1 MNGLARRAR
10 LAGRLLRTQGP
21 GWLAFRL
28 GYAAARRSGWL
39 RRRSPA
45 TAWDAQP
52 LAGWLR
58 DPALAG
64 PDRYLA
70 HRSQPPPFFFDPA
83 GMPDPERFRPW
94 DEALPGPVAEADD
107 LAFGKLRYFARTPTA
122 VGWPPRWLE
131 DPTTGRRLAADRH
144 WTAIDDFQGGDI
156 KRIWEPSRFTF
167 TFTLARAYARTGD
180 PAYPEL
186 FWRAVD
192 DWRAE
197 NPPQQGP
204 NWKCGQE
211 VSLRLMAWCWGLYAF
226 ARDPAT
232 TAPRVAA
239 LAQMVAV
246 SARRVEV
253 NLGYALSQRN
263 NHGVSEAV
271 GLWTAGL
278 LFPEFRDAP
287 RWRERGRRTL
297 EALARDL
304 IDDGGA
310 FAQHSVNYQRL
321 MLHDYLW
328 AVRLGDLHARPLTAE
343 LRRRVGLAGELLRQ
357 LQDDR
362 TGRLPGYGHD
372 DGSLILPLSND
383 DPDDYRPVTQAVH
396 YLSTGRRAHGDGPW
410 DESLHWLFGPDAPAA
425 PVDRGDL
432 RDTRST
438 PGGYFTLRSDTGF
451 AFVRC
456 AKFRHRPGQSDQLH
470 LDLWWRGQ
478 NVAPDGGTYS
488 YNAPA
493 PWDHA
498 FAGAADHNTVTVD
511 GLDQADRVGR
521 FLWLPWPQGRVLDGR
536 RSSGGRLAYWEG
548 EHSGYARLARPV
560 CHRRG
565 VLRLDA
571 EHWLVVDELASA
583 GTHHYRLHWRL
594 ADWHYSREP
603 VEGGGGVDLTLETPA
618 GAYQVRSG
626 RLGGVADV
634 SLCRADP
641 RGTRGWRAPHYL
653 GREPSVSL
661 AVECRA
667 ASARFWT
674 LLGPPGV
681 AVEFDDRGLDLRGPG
696 WSAAVEL
703 GTDPGRPLVTDAV
716 WDGPSRDALRGLAPE
731 PAPADSRAHVGT

>member
-1 MNGLARRAR
+1 MNGLARRAW
-10 LAGRLLRTQGP
+10 LAGQLLRTQGP

-45 TAWDAQP
+45 TSWDAQP
-52 LAGWLR
+52 LAGWLT
-58 DPALAG
+58 DPALAE

-70 HRSQPPPFFFDPA
+70 HRATPPPFFFDPA
-83 GMPDPERFRPW
+83 ARPDPERFRPW
-94 DEALPGPVAEADD
+94 DEALPGPVAEADG
-107 LAFGKLRYFARTPTA
+107 LALGTLRYFARTPTA
-122 VGWPPRWLE
+122 VGWPPRWLD
-131 DPTTGRRLAADRH
+131 DPATGRRLAADRH
-144 WTAIDDFQGGDI
+144 WSTIDDFGGGDI
-156 KRIWEPSRFTF
+156 KLIWEPSRFTF
-167 TFTLARAYARTGD
+167 TFPLARAYARTGD

-186 FWRAVD
+186 FWRAVES
-192 DWRAE
+192 WRAE

-232 TAPRVAA
+232 TARRAAA

-271 GLWTAGL
+271 GLWTVGL
-278 LFPEFRDAP
+278 LFPELRDAP

-321 MLHDYLW
+321 VLHDYLW
-328 AVRLGDLHARPLTAE
+328 AVRLGDLHGRPFSAE

-362 TGRLPGYGHD
+362 TGRLPDYGHD

-383 DPDDYRPVTQAVH
+383 DPGDYRPVIQAAH
-396 YLSTGRRAHGDGPW
+396 YQTTGRRAFDDGPW
-410 DESLHWLFGPDAPAA
+410 DEALYWLFGATAPAA
-425 PVDRGDL
+425 QVGRHDAA
-432 RDTRST
+432 DTHSA
-438 PGGYFTLRSDTGF
+438 PGGYFTLRSGSGF
-451 AFVRC
+451 VFIRC
-456 AKFRHRPGQSDQLH
+456 ARFRHRPGQSDQLH

-478 NVAPDGGTYS
+478 NVAPDAGTYS
-488 YNAPA
+488 YNAPP

-498 FAGAADHNTVTVD
+498 FAGASDHNTVTID

-521 FLWLPWPQGRVLDGR
+521 FLWLPWPQGRVLDTK
-536 RSSGGRLAYWEG
+536 RSPGNRFAYWEG
-548 EHSGYARLARPV
+548 EHLGYARLARPAR
-560 CHRRG
+560 HRRG
-565 VLRLDA
+565 VLRLGP
-571 EHWLVVDELASA
+571 EHWLVLDDLASA
-583 GTHHYRLHWRL
+583 GGHDYRLHWRL
-594 ADWHYSREP
+594 ADCPYVQSP
-603 VEGGGGVDLTLETPA
+603 VESGGGVDLTLDTPA
-618 GAYQVRSG
+618 GTYQVRSG
-626 RLGGVADV
+626 VLGGEAAV
-634 SLCRADP
+634 SLRRADP
-641 RGTRGWRAPHYL
+641 EGARGWRAPHYL
-653 GREPSVSL
+653 GREPSLSL
-661 AVECRA
+661 AIECRA

-674 LLGPPGV
+674 LFGPPGV
-681 AVEFDDRGLDLRGPG
+681 ASVVGRTTWELRGPN
-696 WSAAVEL
+696 WSARVEL
-703 GTDPGRPLVTDAV
+703 GTDPRRPLVTEAL
-716 WDGPSRDALRGLAPE
+716 WDGPTHDALRGRAPE
-731 PAPADSRAHVGT
+731 PAPAYAHVGP